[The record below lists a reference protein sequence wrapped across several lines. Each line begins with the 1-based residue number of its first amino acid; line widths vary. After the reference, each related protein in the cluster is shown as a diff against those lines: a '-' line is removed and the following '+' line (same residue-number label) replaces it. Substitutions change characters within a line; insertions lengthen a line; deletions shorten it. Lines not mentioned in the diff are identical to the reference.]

1 MVSTAPMGHSFRLDH
16 VGKRQ
21 FDNLF
26 AANLARPDEAG
37 GELAAD
43 HTGGA
48 DNQNM
53 HTKPSVDELIWMEV
67 ALKRSEDTE

>member
-1 MVSTAPMGHSFRLDH
+1 MGHRFRLEH
-16 VGKRQ
+16 VSKRQ

-43 HTGGA
+43 HTGGT

-53 HTKPSVDELIWMEV
+53 HAKSSVD
-67 ALKRSEDTE
+67 K